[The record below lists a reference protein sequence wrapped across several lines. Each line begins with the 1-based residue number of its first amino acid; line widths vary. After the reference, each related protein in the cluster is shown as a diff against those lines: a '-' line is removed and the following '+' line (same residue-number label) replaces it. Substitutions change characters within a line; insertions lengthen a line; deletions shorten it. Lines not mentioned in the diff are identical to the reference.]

1 MAKTSVPLT
10 CNSDKRVVP
19 AEVQVPPLIEVFQ
32 QLRDWRKARG
42 KVYRLAGLLVL
53 MLAGAGLVSLAKAA
67 AHGLGQRFR
76 RRRAAP
82 TRPLDAWPSQEW
94 GPSH

>member
-1 MAKTSVPLT
+1 MERTWMET
-10 CNSDKRVVP
+10 
-19 AEVQVPPLIEVFQ
+19 VQLLGLDLQVAIIL
-32 QLRDWRKARG
+32 LM
-42 KVYRLAGLLVL
+42 LLVAEL
-53 MLAGAGLVSLAKAA
+53 TDLAKMAVR
-67 AHGLGQRFR
+67 GLRQRFG

>member
-1 MAKTSVPLT
+1 MERTWLETIQLLGLDV
-10 CNSDKRVVP
+10 
-19 AEVQVPPLIEVFQ
+19 EVGLI
-32 QLRDWRKARG
+32 L
-42 KVYRLAGLLVL
+42 L
-53 MLAGAGLVSLAKAA
+53 MLMGIGLGNLSKSAF
-67 AHGLGQRFR
+67 HGLGRRLRR

>member
-1 MAKTSVPLT
+1 MDRTWLET
-10 CNSDKRVVP
+10 IRLLGLD
-19 AEVQVPPLIEVFQ
+19 IEV
-32 QLRDWRKARG
+32 
-42 KVYRLAGLLVL
+42 GLILL
-53 MLAGAGLVSLAKAA
+53 MLVGIGLTDVFRTAI
-67 AHGLGQRFR
+67 HGLGQRFR

>member
-1 MAKTSVPLT
+1 MERTWLET
-10 CNSDKRVVP
+10 IQLLGLD
-19 AEVQVPPLIEVFQ
+19 IEV
-32 QLRDWRKARG
+32 
-42 KVYRLAGLLVL
+42 GLILL
-53 MLAGAGLVSLAKAA
+53 MLVGIGLADWFKTAV
-67 AHGLGQRFR
+67 HGLRERFGR

>member
-1 MAKTSVPLT
+1 MERTWLET
-10 CNSDKRVVP
+10 IQLLGLDL
-19 AEVQVPPLIEVFQ
+19 QVASIL
-32 QLRDWRKARG
+32 
-42 KVYRLAGLLVL
+42 L

-67 AHGLGQRFR
+67 FRGLGQRFR
-76 RRRAAP
+76 RRRRTAP

>member
-1 MAKTSVPLT
+1 MERTWLET
-10 CNSDKRVVP
+10 
-19 AEVQVPPLIEVFQ
+19 VQILGLDLQVAVIL
-32 QLRDWRKARG
+32 LMLLAAWLWD
-42 KVYRLAGLLVL
+42 LAGT
-53 MLAGAGLVSLAKAA
+53 AIRSL
-67 AHGLGQRFR
+67 GRRFGQ

>member
-1 MAKTSVPLT
+1 MQRTWLET
-10 CNSDKRVVP
+10 
-19 AEVQVPPLIEVFQ
+19 VQLLGLDIE
-32 QLRDWRKARG
+32 
-42 KVYRLAGLLVL
+42 LVL
-53 MLAGAGLVSLAKAA
+53 ILLMLVGIGLASLSKSAV
-67 AHGLGQRFR
+67 HGLGQLFRR

>member
-1 MAKTSVPLT
+1 MERTWLET
-10 CNSDKRVVP
+10 IQLLGLDL
-19 AEVQVPPLIEVFQ
+19 QVASIL
-32 QLRDWRKARG
+32 
-42 KVYRLAGLLVL
+42 L

-67 AHGLGQRFR
+67 VRGLGQRLHR
-76 RRRAAP
+76 RRRTAP

>member
-1 MAKTSVPLT
+1 MERTWLET
-10 CNSDKRVVP
+10 IQLLGLDL
-19 AEVQVPPLIEVFQ
+19 QVASIL
-32 QLRDWRKARG
+32 
-42 KVYRLAGLLVL
+42 L

-67 AHGLGQRFR
+67 VHGLRQRFR

>member
-1 MAKTSVPLT
+1 MERTWLET
-10 CNSDKRVVP
+10 IQLLGLDL
-19 AEVQVPPLIEVFQ
+19 QVASIL
-32 QLRDWRKARG
+32 
-42 KVYRLAGLLVL
+42 L

-67 AHGLGQRFR
+67 VHGLGQRFHR
-76 RRRAAP
+76 RRRTAP

>member
-1 MAKTSVPLT
+1 MERTWLET
-10 CNSDKRVVP
+10 
-19 AEVQVPPLIEVFQ
+19 VQLLGLDIELALI
-32 QLRDWRKARG
+32 L
-42 KVYRLAGLLVL
+42 L
-53 MLAGAGLVSLAKAA
+53 MLVGIGLASLSKSAV
-67 AHGLGQRFR
+67 HGLGQRLR